1 MSATT
6 KSHVGL
12 DDILSVT
19 SSAEAAAARGDS
31 ISIPTPQS
39 PKRITDHPEFQ
50 NPSSSSSQVETYMTT
65 KTSTSNNTT
74 TTNQENICS
83 ILNRAN
89 VDSDAKVTAQSST
102 IYYDKELEP
111 IKDSLGAKSASPSPS
126 ARSQSPNHHLSSQC
140 TSPKPHNPDKKD
152 SIPSNRP
159 KNLFASAKKS
169 FRKNKVQ
176 KQYTIANM
184 YPTPMFKSMDL
195 DSPDGSFSSMGFV
208 GSALGVNVPF
218 ASQSSLNVAAA
229 RRARMAHNRTK
240 SVISRNAE
248 QLDRRGMYHS
258 SGRLFRAN
266 STRTSAM
273 SSYDNLHVANGGGGS
288 LHSPSTGLLGENNL
302 QYGGLGGTA
311 GLDITQHHS
320 VPGSTNILP
329 QTSPSGSPSPR
340 YLSRSPPRNRTRGLN
355 RQVTLNPSFLSSND
369 NYQRRSPTSRLPT
382 SLQTIPSQSGQ
393 DGYIPEVKSPY
404 QQHKS
409 IMKQRSLPANEEPPS
424 RVFKDDQ
431 GYLKPNNVPCPSTGF
446 IQQGSIDS
454 HRSSISS
461 SGNASIPGMQ
471 PCTSPGSPNSRST
484 GIIRQLSSS
493 RSPRSPNMS
502 RQISKLSD
510 QISMIDEEAEDAI
523 EAAASAIAS
532 AETQAVTNG
541 GNNTNEHE
549 KNILPTSQRRTPT
562 FRQLSFRRTTGI
574 DNNRPGSFGTGGYFN
589 SQSSRQGSLS
599 RQSPGL
605 KRQVTICEDSMSIP
619 ESGKKS
625 K

>member
-1 MSATT
+1 M
-6 KSHVGL
+6 GL

-31 ISIPTPQS
+31 TSISTPQS
-39 PKRITDHPEFQ
+39 PERITDHPEFQ
-50 NPSSSSSQVETYMTT
+50 NQPSSSSQEETYMTT
-65 KTSTSNNTT
+65 KTSTSNQTT

-89 VDSDAKVTAQSST
+89 VDSDAKVAAQSST
-102 IYYDKELEP
+102 TYYDKELEP
-111 IKDSLGAKSASPSPS
+111 IKDSLGAKSASPAPS
-126 ARSQSPNHHLSSQC
+126 ARSQSPNHHFSPQC
-140 TSPKPHNPDKKD
+140 TSPKPNNPDKKD
-152 SIPSNRP
+152 STPSNRP

-176 KQYTIANM
+176 KQYTLANM

-208 GSALGVNVPF
+208 GSALGVNMPF
-218 ASQSSLNVAAA
+218 ASQSTMNATAA

-248 QLDRRGMYHS
+248 QIDRRGVSPMYHS
-258 SGRLFRAN
+258 SGRLCRTN

-273 SSYDNLHVANGGGGS
+273 SSYDNLPTANGGGGS
-288 LHSPSTGLLGENNL
+288 LHSPSTGLLGEHIL
-302 QYGGLGGTA
+302 QYGGLGGSVGTA
-311 GLDITQHHS
+311 GLDNAQHHS

-329 QTSPSGSPSPR
+329 QTSPSGTPSPK
-340 YLSRSPPRNRTRGLN
+340 YLSRSPPRTRTRGLN
-355 RQVTLNPSFLSSND
+355 RQVTLNPSFLSSTD
-369 NYQRRSPTSRLPT
+369 NYQRRSPTPRLPT

-393 DGYIPEVKSPY
+393 DGFIPEVKSPY
-404 QQHKS
+404 QQQKS

-431 GYLKPNNVPCPSTGF
+431 GFLKPNNVPFPSTGF
-446 IQQGSIDS
+446 IRQGSIDS

-461 SGNASIPGMQ
+461 IGNASIPAMQ

-502 RQISKLSD
+502 RQISKISD

-541 GNNTNEHE
+541 VNHTNEHE
-549 KNILPTSQRRTPT
+549 RHILPTSQRRAPS
-562 FRQLSFRRTTGI
+562 FRQMSMRSTTV
-574 DNNRPGSFGTGGYFN
+574 DNYRPGSFGTGGNFN

-619 ESGKKS
+619 ESGNKS